1 VIKMIKRLKEQFNDL
16 NLDKKVKYLFIV
28 IIFMYLLVFYGIYA
42 FIIQKSMI
50 DYTVESNMNTL
61 KSIGN
66 NLNAEIE
73 SIDNMSQLIMTDKE
87 VVAFLKAEE
96 DDFYIQQ
103 EAVRAIY
110 DTMNIFNHVSS
121 VFVFQEDY
129 DYVSSG
135 IGVTYIDIDNFEELM
150 KKVRPKAGGYHLA
163 VNADGAVQR
172 DIQWPVVSLVRTI
185 NDLETQ
191 KPIGTIMINLS
202 IDMLDNTYRNMTS
215 DNKSFCFFDIDG
227 MALTKHNYH
236 EALEQ
241 VEYTGEKY
249 YQITLKN
256 EGIVSYQLI
265 EKTPF
270 ILKSFEKINFTQVLT
285 KEAGKILAL
294 VFIVSAF
301 AMVIIGLFITRYIT
315 HPIQRLAGAM
325 KSVNTGW
332 LRRVSLPLAH
342 DEIGYLKDSY
352 NDMLVEINKLI
363 HELIE
368 KEKSVQQAELD
379 VLQEQIKPHF
389 LYNTLDT
396 IAYLALTQP
405 SEQVYEAIDT
415 LGKFYRKFLSRG
427 SRAITIKDEVGIVKD
442 YLTLQRLRYGD
453 IVDDVYEVDAALENI
468 RVPKLILQPLV
479 ENSLYHGVRLKGEK
493 CIIKIQVFEENKN
506 IHLVIFDSGVGM
518 STQRIAQIMEDSNQ
532 KSFGFKG
539 TMERIQYFYN
549 QKDVV
554 EITSRVG
561 EFTKVDIIIPKGGV
575 QVDVSSDDY

>member
-1 VIKMIKRLKEQFNDL
+1 MIKMIKRLKEQFNDL

>member
-1 VIKMIKRLKEQFNDL
+1 MIKMIKRLKEQFNDL

-301 AMVIIGLFITRYIT
+301 VMVIIGLFITRYIT

-453 IVDDVYEVDAALENI
+453 IFDDVYEVDAALENI

-493 CIIKIQVFEENKN
+493 CIIKIQVFEENKK

>member
-1 VIKMIKRLKEQFNDL
+1 MIKMIKRLKEQFNDL

-453 IVDDVYEVDAALENI
+453 IFDDVYEVDAALENI

>member
-1 VIKMIKRLKEQFNDL
+1 MIKMIKRLKEQFNDL

-363 HELIE
+363 RELIE

-453 IVDDVYEVDAALENI
+453 IFDDVYEVDAALENI

>member
-1 VIKMIKRLKEQFNDL
+1 MIKMIKRLKEQFNDL

-301 AMVIIGLFITRYIT
+301 VMVNIGLFITRYIT

-453 IVDDVYEVDAALENI
+453 IFDDVYEVDAALENI

-493 CIIKIQVFEENKN
+493 CIIKIQVFEENEN

>member
-1 VIKMIKRLKEQFNDL
+1 MIKRLKEQFNDL

>member
-1 VIKMIKRLKEQFNDL
+1 MIKRLKEQFNDL

-301 AMVIIGLFITRYIT
+301 VMVNIGLFITRYIT

-453 IVDDVYEVDAALENI
+453 IFDDVYEVDAALENI

-493 CIIKIQVFEENKN
+493 CIIKIQVFEENEN

>member
-1 VIKMIKRLKEQFNDL
+1 MIKRLKEQFNDL

-453 IVDDVYEVDAALENI
+453 IFDDVYEVDAALENI